1 VDRKKAK
8 KLLSVTMCSLL
19 LIALL
24 EGCIAGREGSSGNQI
39 IESVSLEEAFAL
51 MDDHLGDDDFVIV
64 DLRPAEQYG
73 SGHIQNA
80 INIDYQS
87 DDFVEEL
94 GALEREYIYL
104 LYSQTERVSGKVLGK
119 MAALGFKEVYS
130 LRGGME
136 HWELVGLPQVK

>member
-8 KLLSVTMCSLL
+8 KLLSAAMCSLL

-24 EGCIAGREGSSGNQI
+24 EGCIAGRGGSSGNQT